1 MSHGTDPEIIAR
13 ASGDAVR
20 QSIRSKIFSLR
31 VRQALLSLGPLH
43 ALVVTD
49 IPDHELN
56 SEDSKLD
63 YLRTMQ
69 QKALAFCRSRNIKVK
84 TRRIFDYETN
94 VEQLCVVRMPETED

>member
-1 MSHGTDPEIIAR
+1 MSEVTDPEIIAR

-20 QSIRSKIFSLR
+20 QSIRSKIFSFR

-49 IPDHELN
+49 IPDHALN

-94 VEQLCVVRMPETED
+94 VEQLCVVRMPETEE